1 MLEQLLL
8 STGYSGMQFFKSP
21 PLPNTFTEATFGTLT
36 LIFAVLV

>member
-8 STGYSGMQFFKSP
+8 STVFSAMQFFKSP
-21 PLPNTFTEATFGTLT
+21 PLPNTLTQATFGTLT